1 MTEIIKE
8 MEHYPL
14 LELFTE
20 LQRYDK
26 ESLRRKGFTIEEY
39 LLGLKAFSQ
48 GIGLTSE
55 EDLRDTCKL
64 LWLKPYHS
72 EIVFDEIFSRYFFR
86 MKSFIQDKKKSQDV
100 QPDQSQESGKRDSK
114 DSEESLLPEVPSE
127 KPLENQKEEK
137 EQKSDGKRHQAEENL
152 REPELFRTLFTA
164 FSEEETDQAVELKSE
179 DKIAEEVYEKKY
191 VLQGNYFSLKGRKLE
206 QHYQMVR
213 TEIREGRKDTILWK
227 ETIQKIA
234 EEGFFN
240 EPVMAASSKRKSVL
254 NLLIDYSGSMIAFH
268 ELCDHMAETLKIY
281 APKKNHV
288 YYFFNYVHNNSSNLQ
303 DREILFENPGR
314 TKAIKFDSFAT
325 SEPKAILIIS
335 DAGAARGKLY
345 QERIERTAL
354 LLRKL
359 RQHKVV
365 WVNPIPRERWRGSSA
380 EYISSMTDM
389 YELNEQEFPLAMKK
403 LKLNY
408 RPPSIF

>member
-1 MTEIIKE
+1 MEITNE
-8 MEHYPL
+8 MENYPL

-72 EIVFDEIFSRYFFR
+72 EIVFDEIFSRYSFR
-86 MKSFIQDKKKSQDV
+86 MKSFIQDKKKSQGI
-100 QPDQSQESGKRDSK
+100 QPDQSQEPGKRDSK
-114 DSEESLLPEVPSE
+114 DSEKKLPPEVPSE
-127 KPLENQKEEK
+127 KQLKEQKEE
-137 EQKSDGKRHQAEENL
+137 EGQKQDRKRQTEEKV

-164 FSEEETDQAVELKSE
+164 FSEEETDQAIELKSE

-213 TEIREGRKDTILWK
+213 TEIREGRKDIILWK

-234 EEGFFN
+234 REGFFN

-254 NLLIDYSGSMIAFH
+254 NLLIDYSDSMIAFH
-268 ELCDHMAETLKIY
+268 ELCDHMAETLRKY

-288 YYFFNYVHNNSSNLQ
+288 FYFFNYVHNNSSNLQ
-303 DREILFENPGR
+303 GREILFENPGR
-314 TKAIKFDSFAT
+314 TKSIKFDSFAT
-325 SEPKAILIIS
+325 GEPKAILIIS

-345 QERIERTAL
+345 QERIERTGL
-354 LLRKL
+354 LLRRL

-365 WVNPIPRERWRGSSA
+365 WVNPIPRARWRGSSA